1 MLGSYFPVFLSK
13 FLLSSFYLL
22 PEVLDIRCC
31 NTRIQ
36 KTYSFFFFFS
46 GPTSKWI
53 PFILH
58 QYIYILS
65 IREYFSFTRPR
76 DEKYLISLTSI
87 VVTQVLSN
95 FWKGSIENCL
105 KKKKRIKYLISS
117 VSLDGFVYNYTGK
130 FNLLTVTA

>member
-1 MLGSYFPVFLSK
+1 M
-13 FLLSSFYLL
+13 
-22 PEVLDIRCC
+22 
-31 NTRIQ
+31 
-36 KTYSFFFFFS
+36 
-46 GPTSKWI
+46 
-53 PFILH
+53 
-58 QYIYILS
+58 
-65 IREYFSFTRPR
+65 
-76 DEKYLISLTSI
+76 SLTSI